1 MRLIWILLVVL
12 LFAGI
17 YIYQDPDFRSQ
28 MEEISADAG
37 FSKKTAHLYKWRN
50 AAGEW
55 QITDTLPPE
64 GIEYKKLDLREDENV
79 LPLPP
84 ALGGEE

>member
-1 MRLIWILLVVL
+1 MRLVWILLVVL

-28 MEEISADAG
+28 LEDLSADAG
-37 FSKKTAHLYKWRN
+37 FGKKTAHLYKWQN
-50 AAGEW
+50 AKGEW
-55 QITDTLPPE
+55 QITDTLPPA
-64 GIEYKKLDLREDENV
+64 GVEYKKLDLREDENV